1 MYPSPVLPEKQ
12 TQRLLKAAAVAL
24 AAAVPAVA
32 RALDLVNDTG
42 LDDAANFGGVPTGV
56 SAYQLVGNL
65 IRYALGLV
73 GALFLILVIRGGLQ
87 WMTSGG
93 DQERLKGAKQLIT
106 NSSIGLAVVL
116 VAYAITTFVVNTIT
130 RAAVG

>member
-1 MYPSPVLPEKQ
+1 M
-12 TQRLLKAAAVAL
+12 LKAAAVAL
-24 AAAVPAVA
+24 AVAMPIAAG
-32 RALDLVNDTG
+32 ALNLVNETG
-42 LDDAANFGGVPTGV
+42 LDAAANYGGVPTGV

-73 GALFLILVIRGGLQ
+73 GALFLILIIRGGLQ

-93 DQERLKGAKQLIT
+93 DQEKLKGAKQLIT

-130 RAAVG
+130 QASLARPQ